1 MRVCSL
7 ARAFFMRDLVTDASY
22 KASVL
27 IELLDVVIGV
37 AAFFYL
43 SRVIGDRQ
51 PDGYDAFGFILVGIA
66 ANNAMST
73 ALSCFSASVRLDQQ
87 TGTLKPV
94 LASPLSAAAVVALGS
109 LYPLVR
115 SAGSA
120 VASLLGGALLFGF
133 PASAVN
139 LPAAGLVL
147 LVSLGAFA
155 ALGVLS
161 AVFTLAWKRGDPLIW
176 LFGALSW
183 LLSGVFFPVTSLPPA
198 LQWAARLLPLTYAID
213 GLRATLLKGASLA
226 DVSFELSVLASIA
239 VVGLPASIALVGM
252 AVAWG
257 KRTGSLAHA

>member
-1 MRVCSL
+1 MLSL

-51 PDGYDAFGFILVGIA
+51 PAGYDAYGFILVGIA
-66 ANNAMST
+66 ANNAMSA
-73 ALSCFSASVRLDQQ
+73 ALSCFSMSVRLDQE

-94 LASPLSAAAVVALGS
+94 LASPLSPAAIVALGS
-109 LYPLVR
+109 AYPLVR
-115 SAGSA
+115 SAASA
-120 VASLLGGALLFGF
+120 VAYLAGGAILFGF

-139 LPAAGLVL
+139 LPAAAVVL

-161 AVFTLAWKRGDPLIW
+161 AVFTLALKRGDPLVW

-183 LLSGVFFPVTSLPPA
+183 LLSGVFFPVSSLPSA
-198 LQWAARLLPLTYAID
+198 LQWLSRLLPLTYAID
-213 GLRATLLKGASLA
+213 ALRATLLAGASLA
-226 DVSFELSVLASIA
+226 EVSFELTVLGSIA
-239 VVGLPASIALVGM
+239 VVGLPISVALVGL

-257 KRTGSLAHA
+257 KRTGALAHA